1 MNRNNIWIHVGLA
14 TVLITIAAVLGQIE
28 RWKAALNVSDGTQ
41 PAPAAKRASDDP
53 IVKNS
58 MPEVLVRFRHGVTLS
73 QIRNIAAANNDALSD
88 EIESVDGLSVIDDL
102 DDVDAQSVAD
112 QYAAMNDLV
121 LYAEPN
127 QTVSIEGPEEE
138 YYEAFKMSELR
149 RRLSELRERDLR
161 YQDLL
166 YRYEEAGL
174 DSEVP
179 NDPQFGE
186 QWALNNLGQD
196 GGKQRADI
204 DALEAWQ
211 KTKGSEDV
219 VVAVLDTGV
228 DFTHIDLRENMW
240 IRPKNVPAYTDD
252 ELGAFNDIN
261 GYNGTDKIEDPM
273 DDNGHGTHC
282 AGIIGAEGDNGEGIA
297 GINWHVK
304 IMPLKFLGRGGF
316 GSVDD
321 AIEAINYAIDR
332 KNHGV
337 NVRIISASWGS
348 RQKSQALED
357 TIRAAGE
364 AGILFV
370 AAAGNDGSN
379 NDRRPHYPSN
389 YDLPNVISVAALD
402 RNDELAGFSNFG
414 VKTVH
419 IAAPGKDILS
429 TWLGDNYREASG
441 TSMATPYV
449 SGVAALIVANEPK
462 ITMEKL
468 RERLLKTADKLD
480 SLDGKIATGGRVC
493 AANALAGHILNHLQ
507 H

>member
-28 RWKAALNVSDGTQ
+28 RWKAALTEFPLPTTSQ
-41 PAPAAKRASDDP
+41 AAKRTGDDP
-53 IVKNS
+53 IVKKS
-58 MPEVLVRFRHGVTLS
+58 LPEVLVRFKHGVTLE
-73 QIRNIAAANNDALSD
+73 QIRRIASANHDSLTDA
-88 EIESVDGLSVIDDL
+88 IESVDGLSVIDDL
-102 DDVDAQSVAD
+102 DNADAQTVAD
-112 QYAAMNDLV
+112 QYAAMSDMV
-121 LYAEPN
+121 AYAEPN
-127 QTVSIEGPEEE
+127 FKIEIDDPSSKEIGEGV
-138 YYEAFKMSELR
+138 YF
-149 RRLSELRERDLR
+149 
-161 YQDLL
+161 
-166 YRYEEAGL
+166 L
-174 DSEVP
+174 DGQEP
-179 NDPQFGE
+179 NDPYFGD
-186 QWALNNLGQD
+186 QWALNNYGQD
-196 GGKQRADI
+196 GGTKRADI
-204 DALEAWQ
+204 DAMEAWQ
-211 KTKGSEDV
+211 TTQGSEDV

-228 DFTHIDLRENMW
+228 DFTHVDLRENMW
-240 IRPKNVPAYTDD
+240 IRPENVPAYTDD
-252 ELGAFNDIN
+252 ELGPFNDLN

-332 KNHGV
+332 KEHGV
-337 NVRIISASWGS
+337 NIRIISASWGS
-348 RQKSQALED
+348 TQRSKALED

-379 NDRRPHYPSN
+379 NDKRPHYPSN

-402 RNDELAGFSNFG
+402 RNDQLAGFSNFG

-429 TWLGDNYREASG
+429 TWLGDDYREASG

-449 SGVAALIVANEPK
+449 SGVAALIIANEPK

-468 RERLLKTADKLD
+468 RERLLTTADKLD
-480 SLDGKIATGGRVC
+480 SLDGKVATGGRVC
-493 AANALAGHILNHLQ
+493 AANALAGKTLNHLQ
-507 H
+507 R